1 MAEGVRGG
9 SASLDIASIWLRSC
23 SRSGETGYVSRVT
36 PEPLGD
42 ESPERNQSM
51 AEDDLV
57 ERLLGIEAASPLAA
71 LRLQRE
77 AIRRHAQG
85 AWRELVLTEAPGGV
99 SPQERAAI
107 ALAVARQQGDAALV
121 AECEELAARAG
132 APPESGR
139 TDLLLR
145 YAAMVA
151 EAPERCGQADIDAL
165 VTTGM
170 SPQDIVAVTQ
180 LVAFIPFQVRL
191 LAGLRAMQEETGA

>member
-1 MAEGVRGG
+1 
-9 SASLDIASIWLRSC
+9 
-23 SRSGETGYVSRVT
+23 
-36 PEPLGD
+36 
-42 ESPERNQSM
+42 M

-57 ERLLGIEAASPLAA
+57 ERLLGIEAGSPLAA

-99 SPQERAAI
+99 SPQERAAV
-107 ALAVARQQGDAALV
+107 ALAVARQQGDVALV
-121 AECEELAARAG
+121 AECEALAAQAG
-132 APPESGR
+132 APAEGAR
-139 TDLLLR
+139 TEALLR

-151 EAPERCGQADIDAL
+151 EAPGRCGQVDIDTLTAA
-165 VTTGM
+165 GM

-191 LAGLRAMQEETGA
+191 LAGLRAMQEEARA

>member
-1 MAEGVRGG
+1 
-9 SASLDIASIWLRSC
+9 
-23 SRSGETGYVSRVT
+23 
-36 PEPLGD
+36 
-42 ESPERNQSM
+42 M
-51 AEDDLV
+51 AEDDLI
-57 ERLLGIEAASPLAA
+57 ERLLGVAPDSPLAA
-71 LRLQRE
+71 LRLERE

-121 AECEELAARAG
+121 AECEALAARVG
-132 APPESGR
+132 APPEGPR
-139 TDLLLR
+139 TALLLR

-165 VTTGM
+165 SAEGM

-180 LVAFIPFQVRL
+180 LVAFIPFQIRL
-191 LAGLRAMQEETGA
+191 LAGLRAMQEEARA